1 MEKSL
6 HPGGMRRPNQISYE
20 SPVIV
25 EEPVVEEPVEEE
37 VTVFNPE
44 EAATDG
50 NPFPEEEPVEEE
62 PVEEEPVEE
71 EPVDYDSMTV
81 AVLRGLLEE
90 RGLATNGLK
99 AELVA
104 RLEEDDTS
112 LSEES
117 ETLDASEEAP
127 SEEAASSDEMPEEG
141 DVSESGEE
149 IS

>member
-25 EEPVVEEPVEEE
+25 EEPVVEEPVVEEPVVEEPVVEEE

-50 NPFPEEEPVEEE
+50 NPFPEEE
-62 PVEEEPVEE
+62 EPVEE
-71 EPVDYDSMTV
+71 EPVDYESMTV
-81 AVLRGLLEE
+81 PELRELLAE
-90 RGLATNGLK
+90 RGLTVSGIK
-99 AELVA
+99 AELIA

-117 ETLDASEEAP
+117 ETLDASEEVP
-127 SEEAASSDEMPEEG
+127 SEEAASSEEE
-141 DVSESGEE
+141 VSEYGGTEE
-149 IS
+149 Q